1 MTLNVYRCSKGDC
14 GSAAFFDWGI
24 ELLEE
29 TQSYNSIV
37 ADRDSATKA
46 ELISDWSGKAS
57 RHHVKVCVLCF
68 TPYILE
74 AGKLVDVS
82 EEIETE
88 MLRGM
93 FLQGPHKK
101 LPQGSRMSGGGEGEK

>member
-1 MTLNVYRCSKGDC
+1 MALNVYRCAIRDC
-14 GSAAFFDWGI
+14 GSSAFFDWGI

-29 TQSYNSIV
+29 TQKFRGIQIDDAGKSEEL
-37 ADRDSATKA
+37 ADWA
-46 ELISDWSGKAS
+46 GKLS

-68 TPYILE
+68 TPYIIE
-74 AGKLVDVS
+74 AGKLVNVS
-82 EEIETE
+82 EEVEPE

-101 LPQGSRMSGGGEGEK
+101 LPQGPRMSGSGAGEK